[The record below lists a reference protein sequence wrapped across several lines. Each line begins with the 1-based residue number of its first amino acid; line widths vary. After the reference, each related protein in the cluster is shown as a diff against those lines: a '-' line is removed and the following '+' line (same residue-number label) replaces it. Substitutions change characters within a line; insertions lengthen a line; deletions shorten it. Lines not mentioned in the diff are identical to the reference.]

1 MRRSPCLPNPAAAPR
16 AAGLPQRGPGAAGAR
31 VATWQLFAIAVL
43 VWGTTWH
50 AIVYQI
56 DLMPPEAGVAWR
68 FALAG
73 ALVLGVSLLRGQTL
87 ALSLRAHGRLAL
99 QGALMYSLAYLAV
112 YHAERHVASGLVAVG
127 YSASPLLNGIGAWL
141 LWRTPLSRRFL
152 VGGVIAAAGVALIF
166 APELAAAW
174 QPRGDGRSAAWGALL
189 TVLAVVLSSA
199 GNLLATRNGEGGLPF
214 WPALGF
220 GMLWGALL
228 SLLVALLAGQS
239 LRPPSAVSWWLS
251 LAYLAVAG
259 SVLAFACF
267 LTLQQRVGPGRA
279 STIGAMTPVLALV
292 VSAVFE
298 AYRPGP
304 AALAGAG
311 LALWGNAWMLR
322 RPRG

>member
-1 MRRSPCLPNPAAAPR
+1 MR
-16 AAGLPQRGPGAAGAR
+16 
-31 VATWQLFAIAVL
+31 TWQLFAIAVL

-56 DLMPPEAGVAWR
+56 ALTPPETGVAWR

-73 ALVLGVSLLRGQTL
+73 TLVLAACVLRGERL
-87 ALSLRAHGRLAL
+87 RFPLRAHGRLAL
-99 QGALMYSLAYLAV
+99 QGALMYSLSYLAV

-127 YSASPLLNGIGAWL
+127 YSASPLLNGVGAWL
-141 LWRTPLSRRFL
+141 LWRSPLSRRFL
-152 VGGVIAAAGVALIF
+152 AGGAIAVAGVALIF

-189 TVLAVVLSSA
+189 TVLAVLLSAA
-199 GNLLATRNGEGGLPF
+199 GNLVAMRNREAGVPF
-214 WPALGF
+214 WPALGL
-220 GMLWGALL
+220 GMLWGSLL
-228 SLLVALLAGQS
+228 SMLAAALAGQS
-239 LRPPSAVSWWLS
+239 LQPPAAASWWLS

-292 VSAVFE
+292 VSAMFE
-298 AYRPGP
+298 GYRPGL
-304 AALAGAG
+304 AALAGVA
-311 LALWGNAWMLR
+311 LALWGNAWMLH